1 MRLPDFPWDQLASFK
16 EKARAHPYGLVDLSV
31 GTPVDSTPAVIQQAL
46 AGAAD
51 ASGYPQVVGTPDL
64 REAAAGWLA
73 RRLGVLVD
81 PGAILPVLGTKELV
95 AQLPAQLGLEP
106 GDRVWVPTP
115 AYPTYEV
122 GALLAR
128 CVPVVGPTDGV
139 TLVWMN
145 SPGNPT
151 GRVMSVDEMRAVVG
165 WARERGVIVAS
176 DECYIELGW
185 EGRPVSVLHPDVCGG
200 SHEGLLAVHSL
211 SKRSNLA
218 GYRAGFVTG
227 DPELVAGLVGVR
239 KHAGFMMPTPVQAA
253 MAAAYADDLHV
264 ADQRGRYANRRA
276 VLAAALSVAGFTIDH
291 SEAGL
296 YLWATRGEDAWATL
310 DALAGVGV
318 LVAPGTFYGEAGRQH
333 VRVALTAP
341 DSQVA
346 TVPERMAMI
355 PPAVSA
361 PGTSSS
367 ITGVLAPGPSPGYRQ
382 AQPGRYPQ
390 PAPAG
395 GYVEQPRGYTGAVA
409 EGGRGYADGYGGSRD
424 SYADPREGH
433 GSPRDGYADPRQ
445 GHADPRQGYEDLR
458 EGYADPREGYSAE
471 SPVGYPP
478 AGAVARV
485 PYESAA
491 DYELPL
497 AGYGERS
504 GPEPRPGQN
513 DAPTGGYPVHPGGY
527 PGRPGAYAGRPG
539 GYQVPPAAPES
550 GRPGRPGPYDR
561 APRRAG
567 RPGGYEDDPDRYAD
581 QAGDPESHPESHP
594 GSRPG
599 SWNGEP
605 DIR

>member
-1 MRLPDFPWDQLASFK
+1 MRLPDFPWDQIASYK
-16 EKARAHPYGLVDLSV
+16 EKASTHPYGLVDLSV
-31 GTPVDSTPAVIQQAL
+31 GTPVDATPAVVQQAL

-51 ASGYPQVVGTPDL
+51 APGYPQTGGTPDL

-95 AQLPAQLGLEP
+95 AQLPGQLGLEP

-128 CVPVVGPTDGV
+128 CEPVLGPADGV
-139 TLVWMN
+139 TLVWLN

-151 GRVMSVDEMRAVVG
+151 GRVLTVDEMRAVVG

-185 EGRPVSVLHPDVCGG
+185 ESRPFSVLHPDVCGG

-227 DPELVAGLVGVR
+227 DPELVDGLLGVR
-239 KHAGFMMPTPVQAA
+239 KHAGFMLPTPVQAA

-264 ADQRGRYANRRA
+264 ADQRARYANRRA

-318 LVAPGTFYGEAGRQH
+318 LVAPGTFYGEAGRNH

-355 PPAVSA
+355 PPVAH
-361 PGTSSS
+361 
-367 ITGVLAPGPSPGYRQ
+367 
-382 AQPGRYPQ
+382 PQ
-390 PAPAG
+390 PANPQPAQVAPANPAAAYGQQPARPAGRPAAPQGYPPEGYAPEGYAPEGYAPEGYAPEGYGPEGYVREGYAPEGYPSG
-395 GYVEQPRGYTGAVA
+395 GYVPE
-409 EGGRGYADGYGGSRD
+409 GYAEPPNRYTEAQNRYPEPPGAFAPSANGYR
-424 SYADPREGH
+424 DPREGH
-433 GSPRDGYADPRQ
+433 TGQ
-445 GHADPRQGYEDLR
+445 R
-458 EGYADPREGYSAE
+458 EGYGGQGEGYSGQREVYSGPRGGGYAPSRPE
-471 SPVGYPP
+471 YGGGHDERSGYPP
-478 AGAVARV
+478 R
-485 PYESAA
+485 
-491 DYELPL
+491 
-497 AGYGERS
+497 
-504 GPEPRPGQN
+504 PEP
-513 DAPTGGYPVHPGGY
+513 DTHTGGYPIHPGDQQ
-527 PGRPGAYAGRPG
+527 GRPGAYTGRRVPPRTGPG
-539 GYQVPPAAPES
+539 GSA
-550 GRPGRPGPYDR
+550 
-561 APRRAG
+561 
-567 RPGGYEDDPDRYAD
+567 GYEGETDHRYDDEAQGRDGADGADR
-581 QAGDPESHPESHP
+581 P
-594 GSRPG
+594 
-599 SWNGEP
+599 WNGEP

>member
-1 MRLPDFPWDQLASFK
+1 MRLPDFPWDQIASYK
-16 EKARAHPYGLVDLSV
+16 EKARTHPYGLVDLSV
-31 GTPVDSTPAVIQQAL
+31 GTPVDATPAVVQQAL

-51 ASGYPQVVGTPDL
+51 APGYPQTAGTPDL

-81 PGAILPVLGTKELV
+81 PGAVLPVLGTKELV
-95 AQLPAQLGLEP
+95 AQLPGQLGLEP

-128 CVPVVGPTDGV
+128 CEPVLGPADGV
-139 TLVWMN
+139 TLVWLN

-151 GRVMSVDEMRAVVG
+151 GRVLTVDEMRAVVG

-185 EGRPVSVLHPDVCGG
+185 ESRPVSVLHPDVCGG

-227 DPELVAGLVGVR
+227 DPVLVEGLLGVR

-264 ADQRGRYANRRA
+264 ADQRARYANRRA

-296 YLWATRGEDAWATL
+296 YLWATRGEDAWSTL

-318 LVAPGTFYGEAGRQH
+318 LVAPGTFYGEAGRHH

-355 PPAVSA
+355 PPVAN
-361 PGTSSS
+361 
-367 ITGVLAPGPSPGYRQ
+367 
-382 AQPGRYPQ
+382 PQ
-390 PAPAG
+390 PTSPPAGYGAG
-395 GYVEQPRGYTGAVA
+395 GYAGDGYGAPPNRYAEPPGRHVEAPNQYGESPDRYTDAPNRYAEQPGGYPQA
-409 EGGRGYADGYGGSRD
+409 ADGYPQA
-424 SYADPREGH
+424 AD
-433 GSPRDGYADPRQ
+433 
-445 GHADPRQGYEDLR
+445 
-458 EGYADPREGYSAE
+458 
-471 SPVGYPP
+471 GYPP
-478 AGAVARV
+478 AA
-485 PYESAA
+485 
-491 DYELPL
+491 
-497 AGYGERS
+497 AGYPAPADGGYRDPRDAFPGERDRDRS
-504 GPEPRPGQN
+504 GYPDPRGGGYPPSRPEYGGGYDDRSGYPPRPEP
-513 DAPTGGYPVHPGGY
+513 DTHTGGYPIHSGGQ
-527 PGRPGAYAGRPG
+527 PGRPGAYTGRRVPPRVPG
-539 GYQVPPAAPES
+539 GPAGYQGEADPRYDGQGDDADGSP
-550 GRPGRPGPYDR
+550 RP
-561 APRRAG
+561 
-567 RPGGYEDDPDRYAD
+567 
-581 QAGDPESHPESHP
+581 
-594 GSRPG
+594 
-599 SWNGEP
+599 WNGEP